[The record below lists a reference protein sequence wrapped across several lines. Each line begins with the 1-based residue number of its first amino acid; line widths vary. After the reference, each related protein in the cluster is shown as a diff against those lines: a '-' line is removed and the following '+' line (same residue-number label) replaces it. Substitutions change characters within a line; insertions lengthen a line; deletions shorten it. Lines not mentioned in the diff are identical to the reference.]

1 MAILERQIK
10 PVRPG
15 KWEEI
20 GEQHKRWHEAESR
33 CEYPPQKRYRAVA
46 GSYDTGTLIIE
57 REWQSF
63 AAMEAAHMKAG
74 ADPEIQAL
82 RGESQKVF
90 DSVRFQFHMV
100 IA

>member
-1 MAILERQIK
+1 MLDERFDMPDDFTREAMFGDTFGIIWC
-10 PVRPG
+10 PTEYDV
-15 KWEEI
+15 EI
-20 GEQHKRWHEAESR
+20 RFTPEIAP
-33 CEYPPQKRYRAVA
+33 Y
-46 GSYDTGTLIIE
+46 IIE